1 MTIDIQFFFPIP
13 VPSPLQL
20 IREHG
25 CPADSENGWQREKAQ
40 IRPHKGI
47 LSAHRSFV
55 RTGRLFLTHA
65 ASGAHQHTSMDTS
78 DQTIAVAAAAAA
90 DVAIDAVAV

>member
-1 MTIDIQFFFPIP
+1 M
-13 VPSPLQL
+13 
-20 IREHG
+20 
-25 CPADSENGWQREKAQ
+25 
-40 IRPHKGI
+40 
-47 LSAHRSFV
+47 

-78 DQTIAVAAAAAA
+78 DQTIAVAAAAA